1 MGHVAGRAVM
11 VRTFSPAVL
20 RCIKERRKD
29 SLPND
34 EPSKRK
40 NGLEK
45 FAILLAVSYI
55 GSQGKIQHS
64 SL

>member
-1 MGHVAGRAVM
+1 M

-20 RCIKERRKD
+20 RCIKERRND

-34 EPSKRK
+34 EASKRK
-40 NGLEK
+40 NSLEK
-45 FAILLAVSYI
+45 SAVLLAVSYI
-55 GSQGKIQHS
+55 GSQGKIHHS